1 MSDFLKKIK
10 LMDNLNVELNIS
22 KLEFVKALRNHIEIS
37 DLGIF
42 SDFSDIFSST
52 KKEFKGKVDNKGFI
66 LKRKRRFLDSKRN
79 STAKALGSFKEIEN
93 KLIIN
98 SEIKGINNKMYF
110 FIVSAIMFYS
120 VFISVFFLK
129 FSEMKVEL
137 LLSLYYFM
145 LV

>member
-10 LMDNLNVELNIS
+10 LMDNLKVELNIS

-37 DLGIF
+37 DLGI
-42 SDFSDIFSST
+42 FSDIFSST

-98 SEIKGINNKMYF
+98 SEIKGINNKMRF
-110 FIVSAIMFYS
+110 FIVSVIMFYS

-129 FSEMKVEL
+129 F
-137 LLSLYYFM
+137 F
-145 LV
+145 

>member
-37 DLGIF
+37 DLGI
-42 SDFSDIFSST
+42 FSDIFSST